1 VIARTSKES
10 GARSKDFTTDRP
22 WLPVAPYMVTS
33 FRVWAMKK
41 KSRGVPEFE
50 GTLLVWSLVVIT
62 HSLQYFKVR
71 PNLLVESEA
80 HFILELSVYE

>member
-33 FRVWAMKK
+33 LRLWAMKK
-41 KSRGVPEFE
+41 RSRGVAEFE
-50 GTLLVWSLVVIT
+50 ETLLVWSLIVIT
-62 HSLQYFKVR
+62 HSLQYLEVR
-71 PNLLVESEA
+71 INLLVESEA